1 MAALKKYFKTRKEAT
16 WVCVER
22 NRRCGGYVYGVYRM
36 PKGTRHHGEYAVCT
50 YVEYLNTY

>member
-1 MAALKKYFKTRKEAT
+1 MAALKKYYKTRKEANK
-16 WVCVER
+16 VCEER
-22 NRRCGGYVYGVYRM
+22 NQRYGYVYEVFRM